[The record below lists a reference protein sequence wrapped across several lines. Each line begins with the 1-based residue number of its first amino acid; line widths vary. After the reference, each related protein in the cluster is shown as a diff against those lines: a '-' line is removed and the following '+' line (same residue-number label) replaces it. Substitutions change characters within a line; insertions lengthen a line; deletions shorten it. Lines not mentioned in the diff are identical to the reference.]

1 MATSAGLCNCQVSLR
16 LMHTNQRW
24 QNRFLEPVLRFW
36 TWNRF
41 QNWNLG
47 SAYLEPWF
55 HSNMNVGCIHKII
68 EFRSLNVLISYELD
82 IIPSVLSI
90 FKQNFKLSVYSFCTE
105 SSSASK
111 LLEPVLNR
119 FGSGSGGWEPVPR
132 LEPVLGT
139 MPSLVRGDTYM
150 MSTCRGR
157 GGLGQKK
164 MK

>member
-1 MATSAGLCNCQVSLR
+1 MNSKMKISHQRVHPGLAYLGTRVSRNLLHRDKHFIAEMA
-16 LMHTNQRW
+16 
-24 QNRFLEPVLRFW
+24 EPVPRFW

-41 QNWNLG
+41 QSWNLG

-139 MPSLVRGDTYM
+139 MPSL
-150 MSTCRGR
+150 S
-157 GGLGQKK
+157 
-164 MK
+164 